1 MKNVFLNPCKKILW
15 FITERFPKLP
25 IVLERKA
32 WEYWLYQDLQLEFD
46 LFLVKVPGGVFSPT
60 FLNIGVAP
68 GTVGSSADLELGA
81 KEVEILDSKFLEL
94 ITWLVGELFSFESS
108 DLFLTDLWSL
118 SGELCLLVVVD
129 AFSSIFDSSFLLLEA
144 DSLGRHNSLKENK
157 IFQYFIML
165 N

>member
-1 MKNVFLNPCKKILW
+1 MI
-15 FITERFPKLP
+15 LP

-81 KEVEILDSKFLEL
+81 TEVEILESKFLEL
-94 ITWLVGELFSFESS
+94 ITWPVGELFSFESDELS
-108 DLFLTDLWSL
+108 LTDLWSL
-118 SGELCLLVVVD
+118 SGELGLLVVVD
-129 AFSSIFDSSFLLLEA
+129 AFSSIFKSSLLLFEA
-144 DSLGRHNSLKENK
+144 DSLGWHNSLKTNK
-157 IFQYFIML
+157 NLSML
-165 N
+165 DNAQLRNL